1 MARASSSASI
11 DARRIIRL
19 GYEVGRVSHFDE
31 LVGSYGK
38 LITRVIARVGG
49 RVDASSRDD
58 IEQKVLISLWKQ
70 LSGEQRV
77 SHPSSYIYKA
87 AVRETVRALR
97 QQDRQD
103 QPAAHEEEMVQV
115 ADARPDSH
123 QQLASKEQAA
133 QLEAALSALTPDR
146 ARAVRAHLLG
156 WEVEEIMTLQG
167 WPYQKAR
174 NLIARGMAD
183 LRQHLMEA
191 GIHG

>member
-1 MARASSSASI
+1 MGHFE
-11 DARRIIRL
+11 DL
-19 GYEVGRVSHFDE
+19 VGR
-31 LVGSYGK
+31 YGK

-49 RVDASSRDD
+49 RVDASARDD

-77 SHPSSYIYKA
+77 NHPSSYIYQA

-97 QQDRQD
+97 QHDRRD
-103 QPAAHEEEMVQV
+103 QPATDEEEMVQV
-115 ADARPDSH
+115 PDAGPDSQ
-123 QQLASKEQAA
+123 QQLASKQQAQ
-133 QLEAALSALTPDR
+133 QLEGALQRLSAERGL
-146 ARAVRAHLLG
+146 AVRAHLLG
-156 WEVEEIMTLQG
+156 FEVEEIMTLQG